1 MATKAVAKRRRSSN
15 GGGNRKVS
23 LAILAGLV
31 PAVSWSAESAS
42 QGNYVGAVERLSL
55 AFFGIRPYPF
65 GFSTGYLSKGL
76 FPLALGMI
84 AHAAAKRFGLNRM
97 ISTLRLPVE
106 I

>member
-1 MATKAVAKRRRSSN
+1 MRRKTVVRRRRSGN
-15 GGGNRKVS
+15 GGGRKVS

-42 QGNYVGAVERLSL
+42 QGNFVGAVERLSL
-55 AFFGIRPYPF
+55 SFFGIRPYPF

-76 FPLALGMI
+76 FPLTLGVI
-84 AHAAAKRFGLNRM
+84 AHAAAKRFGINRM
-97 ISTLRLPVE
+97 IGTLRLPVE